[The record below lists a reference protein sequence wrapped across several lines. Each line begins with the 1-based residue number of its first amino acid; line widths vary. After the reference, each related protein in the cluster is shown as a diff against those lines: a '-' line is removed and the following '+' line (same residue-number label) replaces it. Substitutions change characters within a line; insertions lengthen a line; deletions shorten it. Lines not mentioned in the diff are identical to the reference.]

1 MNPPYEFPGQVLRFL
16 ANLRRL
22 ESRGDRG
29 ALAALRR
36 GESETLRHFAW
47 PIIRQCGGSLL
58 GDAAAWT
65 SIGAAFAFYPQPKG
79 QAGDGSNF
87 GSSCNALAG
96 RPAKDGKR
104 SFDPYFRRVLGAES
118 SQELA
123 KWVVRIAK
131 RAKAAKPWPA
141 PINYEELL
149 TALIYW
155 DTRDGAF
162 RERYR
167 GRWATAYWGG
177 LSDDNELAAP

>member
-1 MNPPYEFPGQVLRFL
+1 MKGPYQFPGPVLRFL

-36 GESETLRHFAW
+36 GESETFRHFAW
-47 PIIRQCGGSLL
+47 PIIRQCGGSLVE
-58 GDAAAWT
+58 DAAAWT

-87 GSSCNALAG
+87 GATCNALAG
-96 RPAKDGKR
+96 RPAKDGNR

-123 KWVVRIAK
+123 RWVVRIAK
-131 RAKAAKPWPA
+131 RARTAKPWPA

-167 GRWATAYWGG
+167 RRWATAYWG
-177 LSDDNELAAP
+177 SVSEDKELHAP